1 MKAYEAAYK
10 EWCENAYFDLD
21 FREELK
27 ALTDE
32 KEIEDRFYMDLE
44 FGTAGMRGIIGAGSN
59 RMNPYVV
66 QKASQGFAN
75 YLLTTYSV
83 RPLSIAIAYD
93 NRRFSEAFA
102 LEAALVMAGN
112 GIKVYLFDSLRST
125 PELSFAI
132 RYLKCQGG
140 IVITA
145 SHNPPEYNGYK
156 VYGDDGAQLIPE
168 EGDKVTASVKAV
180 SDFASVKRITKDE
193 ALAKSRLSYIGEE
206 VDKPYLQ
213 AVRKQCLRLNV
224 YKHPLN
230 IVYTP
235 LHGTGGEILKEL
247 FKSMDVR
254 DVHYVAEQM
263 VPDPEF
269 STCKKPNPED
279 MESFEWAIALGEKI
293 DAQLLIATDP
303 DADRVGV
310 MVRMKD
316 GSYRG
321 LNGNETGALLVYYI
335 LTTKHDYPLNS
346 AIIKTIVTSELGARV
361 ARDFGV
367 DVIETLT
374 GFKYIGEKIKT
385 WDKTGEYQFVMG
397 YEESYGYLI
406 GTHARDKD
414 AIVTTMLIVEM
425 AKYYAQN
432 GKNLVQVLHEVQEKY
447 GYFKEKLISKGFSG
461 IEGIQRIQSIMAYF
475 RTHPIKELAGL
486 GLYAYED
493 YLSQLRHKP
502 SLGTATTIPLPQSD
516 VLKFIFEGGSWI
528 ALRPSGTEPKI
539 KFYFS
544 VTEATEEGTLER
556 LDNMA
561 QEFETLLKQA

>member
-1 MKAYEAAYK
+1 MRDYK
-10 EWCENAYFDLD
+10 DIYHQWRQNDYFDASFRAELD
-21 FREELK
+21 E
-27 ALTDE
+27 LTDE
-32 KEIEDRFYMDLE
+32 AEIEDRFYMDLE

-59 RMNPYVV
+59 RINPYVV

-75 YLLTTYSV
+75 YLMNTFTM

-93 NRRFSEAFA
+93 NRRFSDAFA
-102 LEAALVMAGN
+102 LETALVMAAN
-112 GIKVYLFDSLRST
+112 GIKVHLFESLRST

-140 IVITA
+140 VVITA
-145 SHNPPEYNGYK
+145 SHNPPNYNGYK

-168 EGDKVTASVKAV
+168 EGDKVTQYVQNV
-180 SDFASVKRITKDE
+180 VDFQAVKRMSEEE
-193 ALAKSRLSYIGEE
+193 ALRKSLLIYIGTE

-213 AVRKQCLRLNV
+213 AVRKQCLRPEV
-224 YKHPLN
+224 YKVPLS
-230 IVYTP
+230 IVFTP
-235 LHGTGGEILKEL
+235 LHGTGGGIIKEL
-247 FKSMDVR
+247 FKGLDVT
-254 DVHYVAEQM
+254 DVHYVTEQM
-263 VPDPEF
+263 VTDSEF
-269 STCKKPNPED
+269 STCKKPNPEEI
-279 MESFEWAIALGEKI
+279 ESFEWAEILGKSI
-293 DAQLLIATDP
+293 NAQLLIATDP

-310 MVRMKD
+310 MVKQ
-316 GSYRG
+316 GEGYRA

-346 AIIKTIVTSELGARV
+346 AIVKTVVTSELGARV

-374 GFKYIGEKIKT
+374 GFKYIGEKIKE
-385 WDKTGEYQFVMG
+385 WEKTGTHQFVMG

-414 AIVTTMLIVEM
+414 AVVTTMLLVEM

-432 GKNLVQVLHEVQEKY
+432 GKDLIQVLHEVQEKY
-447 GYFKEKLISKGFSG
+447 GYFKEKLISKGYSG
-461 IEGIQRIQSIMAYF
+461 IEGHHKISAIMSYF
-475 RTHPIKELAGL
+475 RTHQIKELGGL
-486 GLYAYED
+486 DLYATED
-493 YLSQLRHKP
+493 YLTQRRTKP
-502 SLGTATTIPLPQSD
+502 NDAKGIALKLPKSD
-516 VLKFIFEGGSWI
+516 VLKFIFDGGSWI

-544 VTEATEEGTLER
+544 VTQETEAQTEKRLEQ
-556 LDNMA
+556 MA